1 MGPETISAPDLLR
14 EAADIIDQRSASR
27 DLFAERAMRRTV
39 GAFNTLTGQT
49 LTETQGWL
57 FMAVLKLARA
67 SAGAF
72 QRDDLLDGAAYMAL
86 ALEAEID
93 HASQTAVQPVG
104 DTQGSGGYLDSVFTK
119 ASLWEA
125 LVGCGGANA
134 AHQP

>member
-1 MGPETISAPDLLR
+1 MFMRAPDLLR

-27 DLFAERAMRRTV
+27 DLSAERAMRRTV

-93 HASQTAVQPVG
+93 HASQTAVEPVG
-104 DTQGSGGYLDSVFTK
+104 DPLGFGGSAGIVFTK
-119 ASLWEA
+119 ESLWEA
-125 LVGCGGANA
+125 LVGCGGVNA

>member
-14 EAADIIDQRSASR
+14 EAATIIDQRSASR
-27 DLFAERAMRRTV
+27 DLPAERAMRRTV
-39 GAFNTLTGQT
+39 GAFNMLTGQS

-93 HASQTAVQPVG
+93 NASQSAVQPVG
-104 DTQGSGGYLDSVFTK
+104 DTQGSGGTLTAGDIAK
-119 ASLWEA
+119 SLWEA
-125 LVGCGGANA
+125 LEGCGGVNA
-134 AHQP
+134 THQP

>member
-1 MGPETISAPDLLR
+1 MKAPDLLR
-14 EAADIIDQRSASR
+14 EAATIIDQRSASR
-27 DLFAERAMRRTV
+27 DLPAERAMRRTV
-39 GAFNTLTGQT
+39 GAFNTLTGQS

-93 HASQTAVQPVG
+93 DASQSAVQPAG
-104 DTQGSGGYLDSVFTK
+104 DAQDSAGYLDSVFTK
-119 ASLWEA
+119 ESLWEA
-125 LVGCGGANA
+125 LEGHGGDDVT
-134 AHQP
+134 HRS

>member
-1 MGPETISAPDLLR
+1 MKAPDLLR
-14 EAADIIDQRSASR
+14 EAATIIDQRSASR
-27 DLFAERAMRRTV
+27 DLPAERAMRRTV
-39 GAFNTLTGQT
+39 GAFNTLTGQS

-93 HASQTAVQPVG
+93 NASQSAVQPAG
-104 DTQGSGGYLDSVFTK
+104 DVQDFAGCSGSVC
-119 ASLWEA
+119 AEESLWEA
-125 LVGCGGANA
+125 LHSSGRADA
-134 AHQP
+134 THWS

>member
-1 MGPETISAPDLLR
+1 MKAPDLLR
-14 EAADIIDQRSASR
+14 EAATIIDQRSASR
-27 DLFAERAMRRTV
+27 DLPAERAMRRTV
-39 GAFNTLTGQT
+39 GAFNTLTGQS

-93 HASQTAVQPVG
+93 NASQSAVQPAGDAQDSVG
-104 DTQGSGGYLDSVFTK
+104 YPGSVFTK
-119 ASLWEA
+119 ESLWEA
-125 LVGCGGANA
+125 LHSSGRADA
-134 AHQP
+134 THRS

>member
-1 MGPETISAPDLLR
+1 MKAPDLLR
-14 EAADIIDQRSASR
+14 EAATIIDQRSASR
-27 DLFAERAMRRTV
+27 DLPAERAMRRTV
-39 GAFNTLTGQT
+39 GAFNTLTGQS

-93 HASQTAVQPVG
+93 NASQSAVQPVG
-104 DTQGSGGYLDSVFTK
+104 DVQDFAGCSGSVC
-119 ASLWEA
+119 AEESLWEVLQRHRRA
-125 LVGCGGANA
+125 DA
-134 AHQP
+134 AHRS

>member
-14 EAADIIDQRSASR
+14 EAADVIDQRAVGR
-27 DLFAERAMRRTV
+27 DLPAERAMRRTV

-104 DTQGSGGYLDSVFTK
+104 DTQGSGGTLTAGGVEK
-119 ASLWEA
+119 SLWEA
-125 LVGCGGANA
+125 LEGCGGVNA